1 MENLD
6 KKKQELEFK
15 RQEIE
20 ETDKKINDFQQEQL
34 EKKNQMANQRKLLAS
49 AYEEKMNEK
58 YTGNLYQKTK
68 DREIYQNLCDR
79 YAAKEI
85 QKDMNYQNFY
95 REVLNK
101 QSSLQDLH
109 KEKVFSPQI
118 AKKNYL
124 DSIVEKDIAENDI
137 KMQQIEN
144 NKLNNYY
151 KNLSEMTYNN
161 RSKIYETESM
171 RSQKSEL
178 RKLQDEQRMREL
190 NEYNEFLNM
199 EKEKKRNVQFNYQQ
213 DLIKQTHEQKT
224 MKSMSV
230 SMNPLEKRL
239 NYYDLQAY
247 KGSDPTLHSMIP
259 GWSPQIGGMPKNV
272 HQKNI
277 VAKSLQIKTEPDENS
292 EKTEKVIAFS
302 PKIYQQYMENLEKS
316 KQINNKNYSGDID
329 HNFLSKRQ
337 LEQMILYKQK
347 QNNNINNNNN
357 SIMNNNN
364 NPHNYINIQS
374 PTNFRNDDFSQKANA
389 AYYNNIKSPT
399 KNNNVNGNIFS
410 TAGQNLIQ

>member
-1 MENLD
+1 MENVER
-6 KKKQELEFK
+6 KKKELEFK

-20 ETDKKINDFQQEQL
+20 ETDKKINDFQHEQL
-34 EKKNQMANQRKLLAS
+34 EKKLQTSNQRKLLAS

-58 YTGNLYQKTK
+58 HSENIYQKLK

-79 YAAKEI
+79 YAVKEI

-124 DSIVEKDIAENDI
+124 DSIVEKDIAENYRKI
-137 KMQQIEN
+137 QQIEN
-144 NKLNNYY
+144 NKQQNYY

-161 RSKIYETESM
+161 RSKIYESENM

-199 EKEKKRNVQFNYQQ
+199 EKEKKRNLQFNYQQ
-213 DLIKQTHEQKT
+213 DLLKQAHEQKT
-224 MKSMSV
+224 MKSVSV
-230 SMNPLEKRL
+230 SMSPLEKRL
-239 NYYDLQAY
+239 NYYDLQSY

-277 VAKSLQIKTEPDENS
+277 VAKSLQIKTEPDENF
-292 EKTEKVIAFS
+292 EKNERILGFS
-302 PKIYQQYMENLEKS
+302 PKIYQQYMDNLEKS
-316 KQINNKNYSGDID
+316 KEINNKNSSGEID

-337 LEQMILYKQK
+337 LEQMILYKQ
-347 QNNNINNNNN
+347 QNQNKNINNNNN
-357 SIMNNNN
+357 NTITNNNHN
-364 NPHNYINIQS
+364 HNYINTQY
-374 PTNFRNDDFSQKANA
+374 RNDDFGQKVNA

-399 KNNNVNGNIFS
+399 KNNNNGNIFS